1 MLFKANH
8 HCGNMAISIQLLSLC
23 KSITGVERDRVLTY
37 KKQVK
42 KYYLSSMCY
51 YIDPSLVSYSSL
63 SIFSRCFSCIP
74 FKNLSEELK
83 IHVTYFITD
92 INDLF
97 ISLL

>member
-51 YIDPSLVSYSSL
+51 YI
-63 SIFSRCFSCIP
+63 
-74 FKNLSEELK
+74 
-83 IHVTYFITD
+83 
-92 INDLF
+92 
-97 ISLL
+97 